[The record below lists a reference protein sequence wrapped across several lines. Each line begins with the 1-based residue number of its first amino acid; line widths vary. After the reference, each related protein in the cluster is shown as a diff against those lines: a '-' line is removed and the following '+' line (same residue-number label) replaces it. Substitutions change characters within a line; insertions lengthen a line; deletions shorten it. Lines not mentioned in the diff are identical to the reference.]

1 MIRLSPEAETQLD
14 ELLHHYERLGRIEAA
29 ENLLAA
35 LEQAGDRITR
45 APAAGFPAPRPYP
58 ELAARGLRWIKV
70 GRYWIAYSTTTPPII
85 HGVFYDAG
93 DIPRRF

>member
-35 LEQAGDRITR
+35 LEQAGDQSRG
-45 APAAGFPAPRPYP
+45 APAAGFPAPRRIPS
-58 ELAARGLRWIKV
+58 LRHVACAGSRRAAIGSPT
-70 GRYWIAYSTTTPPII
+70 APPP
-85 HGVFYDAG
+85 H
-93 DIPRRF
+93 R